1 MKNENLY
8 KLFFII
14 IAIKSFQLLIKI
26 CEKYKQIIMFEI
38 KMKRIILFPFF
49 LFSTFLFGQDIIFLN
64 DGTEIKSKVTE
75 VNEFE
80 IKFYKHSS
88 PNGPLYSKSKSEI
101 ILIKYENGQK
111 DVFKSKDNALE
122 FTIKAGEQIALYLTK
137 TISSANIRNG
147 SIIYFAVKD
156 PILSKNN
163 KVIIAANTPVQGRV
177 VKVQNARWLGQKG
190 ELDIQINSIKAT
202 DGTSIP
208 VYYNITDEGKGR
220 SIESIG
226 IGALLFWPALF
237 LKGKQAEIVEG
248 TVLFVSTRN
257 DITFDTSKFDLYD
270 SSNKKY
276 PIPSNENYDVYQ
288 NQSNLKKYYKPKRE
302 DFRKRSE
309 FKKALKKYE
318 YDRKY
323 FEPQKRNYSN
333 SREYKKAMRDYY
345 SNEDYFEF
353 EE

>member
-1 MKNENLY
+1 M
-8 KLFFII
+8 
-14 IAIKSFQLLIKI
+14 S
-26 CEKYKQIIMFEI
+26 
-38 KMKRIILFPFF
+38 RILLFPFF
-49 LFSTFLFGQDIIFLN
+49 LFSTFLFSQDIIFLN

-75 VNEFE
+75 VNKFE
-80 IKFYKHSS
+80 IKFFKYSS
-88 PNGPLYSKSKSEI
+88 PSGPLYTKNISEI
-101 ILIKYENGQK
+101 ILIKYENGEK
-111 DVFKSKDNALE
+111 DVFRNKKDSQE
-122 FTIKAGEQIALYLTK
+122 FTIRAGEPIALYLTK

-163 KVIIAANTPVQGRV
+163 KLIIAANTPVQGRV
-177 VKVQNARWLGQKG
+177 VKVQNARWLGQSG
-190 ELDIQINSIKAT
+190 ELSIQINSIKAT

-237 LKGKQAEIVEG
+237 LKGKQAEIAEG

-257 DITFDTSKFDLYD
+257 DISFDTSNFDEYD
-270 SSNKKY
+270 SSSKKY
-276 PIPSNENYDVYQ
+276 PIPSNENYDLLQ
-288 NQSNLKKYYKPKRE
+288 NQSKLKKYYKPKRE

-323 FEPQKRNYSN
+323 FEPQKSDYSN
-333 SREYKKAMRDYY
+333 NREYKKAMRDYY
-345 SNEDYFEF
+345 SKEDYFEY